1 MLGSWTRRQPAS
13 ALPPGARGDWRVI
26 GWLSLVALA
35 VSIVAALALWRWQ
48 LPAIAAVAVPEEKGG
63 CRSHD

>member
-1 MLGSWTRRQPAS
+1 
-13 ALPPGARGDWRVI
+13 VI

-48 LPAIAAVAVPEEKGG
+48 LAAITPVAVPEEKGG